1 MLDGMSDSIQRTRI
15 KNLHSREVDRQSP
28 TGLIFIIDI
37 TTTTITTTTSTT
49 PTTTTTTTT
58 TTITTTTT
66 NTTINTNTNT
76 TLSLLGLLHS
86 FTALWVSQLKV
97 DELRPLD

>member
-28 TGLIFIIDI
+28 MGLIFIID
-37 TTTTITTTTSTT
+37 
-49 PTTTTTTTT
+49 TTTT